1 MNVNDISL
9 KRKVDDLK
17 KECID
22 RIVNLVKANGFN
34 EGDEYV
40 LDFVKIPRLV
50 FYIDGGERICID
62 QISYVKNSGD
72 LFGENIEDFDNV
84 VKYDMKKF
92 FSVDDFAAIESHFY
106 SFEKLILDEKRK
118 EKWYVLIQEEDGNTD
133 DRSTDV
139 FEDEDTAITV
149 MNDNY
154 LACVKNTKLI
164 SGVEKQIT
172 DNIAYVKVGKKNYYR
187 ARIIEKTMPFAV
199 IYGDMFSYD
208 LLGTYFVLEFLT
220 YSAALRYVN
229 ELRIEDYMIV

>member
-1 MNVNDISL
+1 MNDITN
-9 KRKVDDLK
+9 KNRIIMDKKKIETRIEDLENVSRYVNQQAKTVLADAMAYAISQGVEEMEFDWEENDAPK
-17 KECID
+17 K
-22 RIVNLVKANGFN
+22 
-34 EGDEYV
+34 
-40 LDFVKIPRLV
+40 
-50 FYIDGGERICID
+50 
-62 QISYVKNSGD
+62 SGD

-92 FSVDDFAAIESHFY
+92 FSVEDFAAIESHFY
-106 SFEKLILDEKRK
+106 GFEKPILDEKRK
-118 EKWYVLIQEEDGNTD
+118 EKWYVLIEEEDGNTD

-139 FEDEDTAITV
+139 FENEDTAITV

-172 DNIAYVKVGKKNYYR
+172 DNMAYVKVGKKNYYR

-199 IYGDMFSYD
+199 IYGDMFSND
-208 LLGTYFVLEFLT
+208 FLGTYFVQEFLT

>member
-1 MNVNDISL
+1 MDKKKIETRIEDLENVSRYVNQQAKTVLADAMAYAISQGVEEMEFDWEENDAP
-9 KRKVDDLK
+9 K
-17 KECID
+17 K
-22 RIVNLVKANGFN
+22 
-34 EGDEYV
+34 
-40 LDFVKIPRLV
+40 
-50 FYIDGGERICID
+50 
-62 QISYVKNSGD
+62 SGD

-92 FSVDDFAAIESHFY
+92 FSVEDFAAIESHFY
-106 SFEKLILDEKRK
+106 GFEKPILDEKRK
-118 EKWYVLIQEEDGNTD
+118 EKWYVLIEEEDGNTD

-139 FEDEDTAITV
+139 FENEDTAITV

-172 DNIAYVKVGKKNYYR
+172 DNMAYVKVGKKNYYR

-199 IYGDMFSYD
+199 IYGDMFSND
-208 LLGTYFVLEFLT
+208 FLGTYFVQEFLT